1 MWIKKTEKEIE
12 DTHKKEEYIA
22 GFKITPIRFGIIIF
36 AFLMFLRIST
46 DLIFGRSLGRY
57 YLPVEYSRE
66 KITLSDLPNLL
77 PEYLVSSS
85 IIAIFLFILYSK
97 IRKDKPHSRTYICQK
112 CNNVKLADKN
122 FNCECGGEYIEIDK
136 MKWVEDEK
144 NK

>member
-97 IRKDKPHSRTYICQK
+97 IRKDKPHSRT
-112 CNNVKLADKN
+112 
-122 FNCECGGEYIEIDK
+122 
-136 MKWVEDEK
+136 
-144 NK
+144 